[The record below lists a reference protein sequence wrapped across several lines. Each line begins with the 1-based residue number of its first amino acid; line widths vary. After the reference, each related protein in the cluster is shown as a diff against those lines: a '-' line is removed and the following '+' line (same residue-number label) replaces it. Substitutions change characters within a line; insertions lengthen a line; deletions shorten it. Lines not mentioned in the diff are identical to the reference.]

1 MEVENRDNDEV
12 RYVSSNYEQQLK
24 MLFNPLT
31 LIDTSKIGCWKRIIC
46 FFSKASKI
54 LLNNYF
60 PASVCNFLGI

>member
-31 LIDTSKIGCWKRIIC
+31 LIDKSKI
-46 FFSKASKI
+46 ASSLSI
-54 LLNNYF
+54 SL
-60 PASVCNFLGI
+60 